1 MHDQS
6 FFCHFLCNRKWAIYY
21 FNITIDNENDDA
33 NRVPVPWQPTPT
45 NATPLNM
52 VVSSAL
58 LQLYVH
64 ELKYRGYDALT
75 FTRRLKN
82 CYLYDD
88 ILKEDLGTHGI
99 LKKIHKYM
107 SCIYQASLEITYMFK
122 WSVLPVQPS
131 ENSSHEAK
139 GLMNKHDPPLFHMF
153 FLSNDFWL
161 FEIRCCNLPTTC
173 ILCLLY
179 CIVLLQEVTKCCS
192 IHMGSIYIVH
202 SYCVACTYSK
212 YPVLNSAS
220 NLSIKPQFA
229 SGIVF
234 FALRFSVIIFILYSV
249 ITFYNL
255 LQILYAL
262 RGN

>member
-1 MHDQS
+1 
-6 FFCHFLCNRKWAIYY
+6 
-21 FNITIDNENDDA
+21 
-33 NRVPVPWQPTPT
+33 
-45 NATPLNM
+45 
-52 VVSSAL
+52 
-58 LQLYVH
+58 
-64 ELKYRGYDALT
+64 
-75 FTRRLKN
+75 
-82 CYLYDD
+82 
-88 ILKEDLGTHGI
+88 
-99 LKKIHKYM
+99 
-107 SCIYQASLEITYMFK
+107 
-122 WSVLPVQPS
+122 
-131 ENSSHEAK
+131 
-139 GLMNKHDPPLFHMF
+139 MNKHPALFHMF

-234 FALRFSVIIFILYSV
+234 FALRFTAIIFIFCSPSRTETVRTPSSPFTTYYKYCMLSGV
-249 ITFYNL
+249 TKETK
-255 LQILYAL
+255 
-262 RGN
+262 